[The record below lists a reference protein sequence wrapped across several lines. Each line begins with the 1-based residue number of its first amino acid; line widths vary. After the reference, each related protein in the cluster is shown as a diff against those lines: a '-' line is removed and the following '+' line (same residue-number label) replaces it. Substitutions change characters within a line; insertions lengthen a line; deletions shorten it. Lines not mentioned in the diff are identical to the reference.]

1 MVSPYK
7 YTPQELEDIRRAERE
22 VQAEEAAQAAPALR
36 FTGPSAVG
44 EDALRAQLEA
54 ERASRQAQE
63 EGEADLR
70 FRRANPQPEIDRE
83 GFSEFVESAGGPAR
97 VPAFKGFQQKTAPDA
112 EGRATGIPGTDTG
125 RMASSDFQKALNYD
139 PYAGGDEDIGSVFR
153 GIGVGAPRIQG
164 PQYSYSQELDK
175 AYQTQLG
182 GVDRVSGALR
192 ELQDP
197 TTARGRQRAEVFSNV
212 EKAKGAFA
220 EDEKARMT
228 RQRDL
233 TKKADD
239 LQAEAERIAG
249 LKIDPEAMLGRG
261 GARSA
266 TIFSLG
272 IANVLGNIG
281 QAMQGKAA
289 TNQVLGIVRDMIAQ
303 DIGVQQEQRKFELQG
318 LAARES
324 ALGRMAGALKDE
336 RAGADALLAGQL
348 KFYES
353 QLSNIQRN
361 LTDAEAWNVVENAKG
376 KIQEARGN
384 VLQGLL
390 TKTEEGQYDARKAQ
404 AGLDLQAGIANTN
417 VRIAEATSRAQRATT
432 RGEITDK
439 EMAFI
444 GDKITKR
451 ADEKRLSERAELLR
465 ELREYAQDPAN
476 RNAIGG
482 LTDFA
487 AALKESVGRDSSA
500 GALRRTI
507 ADAVWSTTDPRVRR
521 GVDLLRR
528 YTAIKESGQGG
539 KAVTGI
545 EDFLYKPGTVFDAPG
560 MLGMIEAEH
569 RGNITERDQLFR
581 IGSRVLSPNGRNRAA
596 QALNDYYPDT
606 LPEAPNAPAEAGP
619 TRNTK

>member
-22 VQAEEAAQAAPALR
+22 AAGETAQPAPVQR
-36 FTGPSAVG
+36 FTGAPAI
-44 EDALRAQLEA
+44 ETDALRAQLES
-54 ERASRQAQE
+54 ERASREAQAEQE
-63 EGEADLR
+63 SNLR
-70 FRRANPQPEIDRE
+70 FRRANPQPEASNE

-97 VPAFKGFQQKTAPDA
+97 VPAFKGFQRGTTPA
-112 EGRATGIPGTDTG
+112 EEDRPTGIAGSDAG
-125 RMASSDFQKALNYD
+125 RMAASDFQKALNYD
-139 PYAGGDEDIGSVFR
+139 PYAGGDGDIGSMFQ

-164 PQYSYSQELDK
+164 PQYTYSQELDK

-197 TTARGRQRAEVFSNV
+197 MTERGKQRAEVFSNV

-220 EDEKARMT
+220 EDEKTRMT

-233 TKKADD
+233 TKKADE
-239 LQAEAERIAG
+239 LQAEAERISG

-261 GARSA
+261 AARSA

-353 QLSNIQRN
+353 QLSNIQRK

-417 VRIAEATSRAQRATT
+417 VRIAEATSRAQRAAT
-432 RGEITDK
+432 RGEISDK

-451 ADEKRLSERAELLR
+451 AEEKRLSERAELLR

-476 RNAIGG
+476 RNAISG

-487 AALKESVGRDSSA
+487 AALKESVGRDGSA
-500 GALRRTI
+500 GAIRRFM
-507 ADAVWSTTDPRVRR
+507 ADTVWQATDPRVRR

-569 RGNITERDQLFR
+569 RGNLTEKHQLFR
-581 IGSRVLSPNGRNRAA
+581 IGSRVLSQNGRQRAA
-596 QALNDYYPDT
+596 QALEDYYPDT

-619 TRNTK
+619 IRKTK